1 MSSSENTPVASWV
14 SAQLPLLEDSGYR
27 IGRTIGSGGM
37 GIVYEAVDA
46 DSRTVALKVLRPGVG
61 HDPSARS
68 RLAREVDALKRVKS
82 DNIARVLDAELEEQ
96 LAFVV
101 TEYIAGPTLENA
113 VQRLGGLHPEVVREI
128 GLILGETLR
137 DIHAA
142 GLIHRDLKPSNIMLR
157 EARDEDLTNYDP
169 RGAGVDPVIIDFG
182 IAQVADD
189 SRLTSTGMLMGTASF
204 LDPHVARSNSIQP
217 SADWWAWAAVLAYAA
232 TGREPFG
239 AGRADHVF
247 LRASQGEVDLAGIP
261 EQLASFLRLAL
272 SPDVSERPSPDELLY
287 ALERLELDPDS
298 TRVLR
303 TPLGGASEPAEALR
317 MREEEIAREAREE
330 QATAVLAALET
341 NSPEQGST
349 AAGGQADRTEM
360 LPAVSDEEA
369 LPVQEAERTQVLPV
383 VNEDWQEGAARTR
396 ALPVSRAEALPVD
409 KTETL
414 PVDRT
419 EVLPAVAP
427 LDATRPL
434 PLVRSV
440 PEPEAA
446 PAANAAPLRSWDA
459 SADPYAQPSAFP
471 VPVAEPGVATDTSDA
486 PLPPGYVPPPRRH
499 HLLVWV
505 AHLSLTAVAAV
516 VPLVAVAVLLL
527 MTALVR
533 TIARTRR
540 HMVLRTGMGKGR
552 VGTSWVVGLALPL
565 RFAWAVVETLL
576 IAIIPAVLG
585 IGLAGSLDAL
595 LIITGTYTLPEGAVS
610 ALAFF
615 VMLVSMW
622 LGIGGR
628 TTRDGAHVL
637 ADAAAPN
644 ALWGVAVGGLLL
656 LFGGAAVTAFLAR
669 SGAVDL
675 APLVT
680 SYGMSDLPWRSLPG
694 SR

>member
-101 TEYIAGPTLENA
+101 TEYIAGPTLEDA

-169 RGAGVDPVIIDFG
+169 QGAGVDPVIIDFG

-204 LDPHVARSNSIQP
+204 LDPHVARSNTIQP

-261 EQLASFLRLAL
+261 EQLAAFLRLAL
-272 SPDVSERPSPDELLY
+272 SPDVSARPSPDELLY

-303 TPLGGASEPAEALR
+303 TPMAGVSGPTEAMR
-317 MREEEIAREAREE
+317 MREEEIARESREIREE
-330 QATAVLAALET
+330 QGTTVLAAL
-341 NSPEQGST
+341 
-349 AAGGQADRTEM
+349 AAGAQQQDREAGREEADKTEM
-360 LPAVSDEEA
+360 LPALSDTQSQAERD
-369 LPVQEAERTQVLPV
+369 AERTQVLPALDD
-383 VNEDWQEGAARTR
+383 EWREGEERTQ
-396 ALPVSRAEALPVD
+396 ALPVAGDAENTAA
-409 KTETL
+409 L

-427 LDATRPL
+427 LEATRPL
-434 PLVRSV
+434 PLMR
-440 PEPEAA
+440 PAPQQEAA
-446 PAANAAPLRSWDA
+446 SAASPAWDA

-471 VPVAEPGVATDTSDA
+471 VPVAERGAVPADPASA

-516 VPLVAVAVLLL
+516 VPLIAVAVLLL

-644 ALWGVAVGGLLL
+644 ALWGVAVGGLLVI
-656 LFGGAAVTAFLAR
+656 FGGAAITAFLAR

>member
-101 TEYIAGPTLENA
+101 TEYIAGPTLEDA

-169 RGAGVDPVIIDFG
+169 QGAGVDPVIIDFG

-204 LDPHVARSNSIQP
+204 LDPHVARSNTIQP

-261 EQLASFLRLAL
+261 EQLAAFLRLAL
-272 SPDVSERPSPDELLY
+272 SPDVSARPSPDELLY

-303 TPLGGASEPAEALR
+303 TPMAGVSGPTEAMR
-317 MREEEIAREAREE
+317 MREEEIARESREIREE
-330 QATAVLAALET
+330 QGTTVLAAL
-341 NSPEQGST
+341 
-349 AAGGQADRTEM
+349 AADAQQQDREAGQEEADKTEM
-360 LPAVSDEEA
+360 LPALSDTQSHAEKD
-369 LPVQEAERTQVLPV
+369 AERTQVLPALDD
-383 VNEDWQEGAARTR
+383 EWREEERTQ
-396 ALPVSRAEALPVD
+396 ALPVAGGAENTAA
-409 KTETL
+409 L

-427 LDATRPL
+427 LEATRPL
-434 PLVRSV
+434 PLMR
-440 PEPEAA
+440 PAPQQQAA
-446 PAANAAPLRSWDA
+446 SAASPAWDA

-471 VPVAEPGVATDTSDA
+471 VPVAERGTVPADPASA

-516 VPLVAVAVLLL
+516 VPLIAVAVLLL

-656 LFGGAAVTAFLAR
+656 LFGGAAITAFLAR

>member
-101 TEYIAGPTLENA
+101 TEYIAGPTLEDA

-169 RGAGVDPVIIDFG
+169 QGAGVDPVIIDFG

-204 LDPHVARSNSIQP
+204 LDPHVARSNTIQP

-261 EQLASFLRLAL
+261 EQLAAFLRLAL
-272 SPDVSERPSPDELLY
+272 SPDVSARPSPDELLY

-303 TPLGGASEPAEALR
+303 TPMVGVSGPTEAMR
-317 MREEEIAREAREE
+317 MREEEIARESREIREE
-330 QATAVLAALET
+330 QGTTVLAAL
-341 NSPEQGST
+341 
-349 AAGGQADRTEM
+349 AADAQQQDREAGQEEADKTEM
-360 LPAVSDEEA
+360 LPALSDTQSQAERD
-369 LPVQEAERTQVLPV
+369 AERTQVLPALDD
-383 VNEDWQEGAARTR
+383 EWREEEECTQ
-396 ALPVSRAEALPVD
+396 ALPVAGDAENTAA
-409 KTETL
+409 L

-427 LDATRPL
+427 LEATRPL
-434 PLVRSV
+434 PLMR
-440 PEPEAA
+440 PAPQQEAA
-446 PAANAAPLRSWDA
+446 PAASPAWDA

-471 VPVAEPGVATDTSDA
+471 VPMAERGAVPADSASA

-516 VPLVAVAVLLL
+516 VPLIAVAVLLL

-656 LFGGAAVTAFLAR
+656 LFGGAAITAFLAR

-680 SYGMSDLPWRSLPG
+680 SYSMSDLPWRSLPG

>member
-101 TEYIAGPTLENA
+101 TEYIAGPTLEDA

-169 RGAGVDPVIIDFG
+169 QGAGVDPVIIDFG

-204 LDPHVARSNSIQP
+204 LDPHVARSNTIQP

-261 EQLASFLRLAL
+261 EQLAAFLRLAL
-272 SPDVSERPSPDELLY
+272 SPDVSARPSPDELLY

-303 TPLGGASEPAEALR
+303 TPMVGVSGPTEAMR
-317 MREEEIAREAREE
+317 MREEEIARESREIREE
-330 QATAVLAALET
+330 QGTTVLAAL
-341 NSPEQGST
+341 
-349 AAGGQADRTEM
+349 AADAQQQDREAGREEADKTEM
-360 LPAVSDEEA
+360 LPALSDTQSQAERD
-369 LPVQEAERTQVLPV
+369 AERTQVLPALDD
-383 VNEDWQEGAARTR
+383 EWREGEERTQ
-396 ALPVSRAEALPVD
+396 ALPVVGDAENTAA
-409 KTETL
+409 L

-427 LDATRPL
+427 LEATRPL
-434 PLVRSV
+434 PLMR
-440 PEPEAA
+440 PAPQQEAA
-446 PAANAAPLRSWDA
+446 SAASPAWDA

-471 VPVAEPGVATDTSDA
+471 VPVAERGTVPADSASA

-516 VPLVAVAVLLL
+516 VPLIAVAVLLL

-576 IAIIPAVLG
+576 IAIIPALLG

-656 LFGGAAVTAFLAR
+656 LFGGAAITAFLAR